1 MFFVFFGL
9 DLEKTKKT
17 QALLVFW
24 ITWWLKKCE
33 KQKNS
38 RFFGF
43 SLRSQ
48 KETKAT
54 NTQKPRQ
61 NQKKPNMSLRPNIL
75 WKVLVFWFFGFLE
88 VFLILSIELSQRVSK
103 YCFLLVFSTFF
114 VFLGFP
120 HGFSPKESSNI
131 VFLFPTCFDSV
142 HSYYPQDILRNNW
155 LLYIYAHKYIIYT
168 YIHVETIY
176 QNALR

>member
-1 MFFVFFGL
+1 MFFVFL
-9 DLEKTKKT
+9 DKMMVKEVWKTKKT
-17 QALLVFW
+17 QSFFLVFHCAAKKK
-24 ITWWLKKCE
+24 LKP
-33 KQKNS
+33 QTPKNKKNLS
-38 RFFGF
+38 FFVSHTSLTIILSKKKKKPWVCF
-43 SLRSQ
+43 SFFKVKTKKSQ
-48 KETKAT
+48 KKT
-54 NTQKPRQ
+54 RQ
-61 NQKKPNMSLRPNIL
+61 NQQKPNMSLRPNIL

-142 HSYYPQDILRNNW
+142 HSYYPQDIF
-155 LLYIYAHKYIIYT
+155 KK
-168 YIHVETIY
+168 
-176 QNALR
+176 